1 MAINKSKF
9 DNVIDEL
16 TIGTEKLR
24 DIACSFRREMEKGL
38 EKDNESSLKMLNSYI
53 GMPKG
58 DEQGDLL
65 ALDFG
70 GTNLR
75 ILHIRLTGNCQHE
88 VVKKVARP
96 LVTADYNLICKDAK
110 ADELFDFI
118 ADMVAEAIEGLD
130 AEKIYLGHTFSFP
143 SIQENIYNARLIVW
157 TKEFAVPGVEGEV
170 VNDLLKAALSRKG
183 IKNVEP
189 NSVINDTVAVL
200 LAAAYQYPDTKIG
213 VIYATGYNACYFEKN
228 HKDGSAPSIINMES
242 GNFDK
247 LLLASCDKE
256 LNAKSENPENQH
268 LEKMVS
274 GRYMGELLTNI
285 TSDLLGVSIPASFT
299 AIDISA
305 MLDDDEALT
314 KTAVIVREKTGMELA
329 ADEIEMIRDVAD
341 ALSTRSAR
349 LAAAAMVGPIWHI
362 AGKGEIEEQHIA
374 VDGSVFEHMPNI
386 PEKVNRALSE
396 LLGVDAAKVHPVL
409 VTGGSGV
416 GAAIAAEVASKA

>member
-1 MAINKSKF
+1 MAINKAKF
-9 DNVIDEL
+9 DKVIDEL
-16 TIGTEKLR
+16 TIDTERLNE
-24 DIACSFRREMEKGL
+24 IACSFRREMEKGL
-38 EKDNESSLKMLNSYI
+38 ERDGESSLKMLNSYI

-58 DEQGDLL
+58 DEKGDLL

-88 VVKKVARP
+88 VVKKVAKP
-96 LVTADYNLICKDAK
+96 LVTADYNLICKEAK
-110 ADELFDFI
+110 ADDLFDFI

-130 AEKIYLGHTFSFP
+130 TDKIYLGHTFSFP

-170 VNDLLKAALSRKG
+170 VNDLLKAALARKG
-183 IKNVEP
+183 ITNVEP

-228 HKDGSAPSIINMES
+228 HKDGAAPSIINMEC

-247 LLLASCDKE
+247 MMLAPCDKE

-285 TSDLLGVSIPASFT
+285 TSDLMEVSIEVPFT

-305 MLDDDEALT
+305 MLGDDGLA
-314 KTAVIVREKTGMELA
+314 KTAAIVKEKTGAELNADELA
-329 ADEIEMIRDVAD
+329 MVRDVAD

-374 VDGSVFEHMPNI
+374 VDGSVFEHMPNV

-396 LLGVDAAKVHPVL
+396 LLREDAGKIHPVL

-416 GAAIAAEVASKA
+416 GAAIAAQVASQA

>member
-1 MAINKSKF
+1 MAINKEKF
-9 DNVIDEL
+9 DKVIDEL
-16 TIGTEKLR
+16 TIDTERLNE
-24 DIACSFRREMEKGL
+24 IACSFRREMEKGL
-38 EKDNESSLKMLNSYI
+38 ERDGESSLKMLNSYI
-53 GMPKG
+53 GMPNG
-58 DEQGDLL
+58 DEKGDLL

-88 VVKKVARP
+88 VVKKVAKP
-96 LVTADYNLICKDAK
+96 LVTADYNLICKEAK
-110 ADELFDFI
+110 ADDLFDFI

-130 AEKIYLGHTFSFP
+130 TDKIYLGHTFSFP

-170 VNDLLKAALSRKG
+170 VNDLLKAALARKG
-183 IKNVEP
+183 ITNVEP

-228 HKDGSAPSIINMES
+228 HKDGAAPSIINMEC

-247 LLLASCDKE
+247 MMLAPCDKE

-285 TSDLLGVSIPASFT
+285 TSDLMEVSIEVPFT

-305 MLDDDEALT
+305 MLGDDGLA
-314 KTAVIVREKTGMELA
+314 KTAAIVKEKTGAELNADELA
-329 ADEIEMIRDVAD
+329 MIRDVAD

-362 AGKGEIEEQHIA
+362 AGNGEIEEQHIA
-374 VDGSVFEHMPNI
+374 VDGSVFEHMPNV

-396 LLGVDAAKVHPVL
+396 LLREDAGKIHPVL

-416 GAAIAAEVASKA
+416 GAAIAAQVASQA